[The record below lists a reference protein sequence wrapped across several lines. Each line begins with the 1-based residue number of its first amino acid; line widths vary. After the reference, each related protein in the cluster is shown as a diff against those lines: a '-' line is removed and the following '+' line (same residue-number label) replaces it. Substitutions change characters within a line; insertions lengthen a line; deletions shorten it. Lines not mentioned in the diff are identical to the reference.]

1 MITLI
6 LTLICIYL
14 VAEFWALWHI
24 AEAVQ
29 QLQEFEKDRQSAVS
43 FHKEKKR
50 LKERP
55 RSCCL
60 RIFNR

>member
-24 AEAVQ
+24 AEAVR
-29 QLQEFEKDRQSAVS
+29 QLQEFEKERQSAVN
-43 FHKEKKR
+43 FHKEKN
-50 LKERP
+50 E
-55 RSCCL
+55 
-60 RIFNR
+60 